1 MFADPW
7 AYHQSVK
14 KRAAPYQ
21 KPSDHFSAIFPNG
34 GPDDGWS
41 RRFVRYQLAGYFPA
55 GKTKPQLLSQLGFRN
70 LILTMTYS
78 HMGKPHTT
86 IGDAS
91 FHC

>member
-1 MFADPW
+1 MKIDWRMSLMALPGSTTRRRPDTTTN
-7 AYHQSVK
+7 HEQSRPKALKNV
-14 KRAAPYQ
+14 
-21 KPSDHFSAIFPNG
+21 
-34 GPDDGWS
+34 
-41 RRFVRYQLAGYFPA
+41 PA

>member
-1 MFADPW
+1 M
-7 AYHQSVK
+7 
-14 KRAAPYQ
+14 AANRTVSGMKASFGKVQ
-21 KPSDHFSAIFPNG
+21 KLGLNLSIVG
-34 GPDDGWS
+34 
-41 RRFVRYQLAGYFPA
+41 RRGQPQGVRECRTNFPA

-91 FHC
+91 